1 MFKKNS
7 IQQRIMLIFMGIALI
22 GSTIQLVIAGGQL
35 ASTTLE
41 FYQHHL
47 EKDVLVIANSL
58 SEPFEHFLDRETS
71 TSDLARLIATF
82 QHDTSYDYILT
93 DHNRRVIA
101 YSSENLAPSNTL
113 DRTPEFEIRSPESIG
128 ANIRPDATGAD
139 RLYVASP
146 VIYEN
151 RTIGYIIL
159 NKPMNEAYAQVT
171 QRWLELGVATLPVL
185 GLVIF
190 ASWWVSKTI
199 SHPLQALR
207 NSALKIADGA
217 LNTRVIVTTQDEVGE
232 LGHTLNYMAERLE
245 ELMKTQHSFVS
256 NAAHE
261 LRTPL
266 MMLKLR
272 AEALQDTTLPDSERV
287 LYVDD
292 IGQEVEHMAKLVSGL
307 LTLARLD
314 EGRHPTPSQ
323 STSMDTVSL
332 LHDVARHWRIEAGQK
347 GVILTTTFPDQLPTL
362 PISHDDLRVVL
373 DNLLENAVKYTQ
385 SGTIHLVIENL
396 PKLIQ
401 IQVCDS
407 GIGFSET
414 QRDQLFTRF
423 YRTEQARTHA
433 QGTGLGLSI
442 VNTILENAH
451 GSIEATSK
459 GEGMGATFT
468 VKLSY

>member
-1 MFKKNS
+1 
-7 IQQRIMLIFMGIALI
+7 MGITLI
-22 GSTIQLVIAGGQL
+22 GGTIQLIIAGSQL

-58 SEPFEHFLDRETS
+58 SEPLGHFLEGES
-71 TSDLARLIATF
+71 PNSDLTRLIATF

-93 DHNRRVIA
+93 DHDRRVIA
-101 YSSENLAPSNTL
+101 YSSENLTPSNIL
-113 DRTPEFEIRSPESIG
+113 DRTPEFEIRPSERIG
-128 ANIRPDATGAD
+128 ANIRADATGAD
-139 RLYVASP
+139 RLYVASQI
-146 VIYEN
+146 IYEN

-171 QRWLELGVATLPVL
+171 RRWLELGIATLPVL
-185 GLVIF
+185 GLVII

-199 SHPLQALR
+199 SHPLQELR

-217 LNTRVIVTTQDEVGE
+217 LDTRLKVTTHDEIGE
-232 LGHTLNYMAERLE
+232 LGHTLNFMAERLE
-245 ELMKTQHSFVS
+245 DLMKTQRSFVS

-272 AEALQDTTLPDSERV
+272 AEALQDATLPDSERV
-287 LYVDD
+287 TYANE

-314 EGRHPTPSQ
+314 EGKPTTTSQ
-323 STSMDTVSL
+323 PMATDAVSL

-347 GVILTTTFPDQLPTL
+347 GVNLTTTFPDQLPHL
-362 PISHDDLRVVL
+362 PISNDDLRVIL
-373 DNLLENAVKYTQ
+373 DNLLENAVKYTHKG
-385 SGTIHLVIENL
+385 SIHLTIEKL
-396 PKLIQ
+396 PHAVQ
-401 IQVCDS
+401 IQVRDS
-407 GIGFSET
+407 GIGFTET
-414 QRDQLFTRF
+414 QGDQLFTRF

-451 GSIEATSK
+451 GTIEATSK

-468 VKLSY
+468 VKLAY

>member
-1 MFKKNS
+1 MKKIS
-7 IQQRIMLIFMGIALI
+7 LQWRIMLIFMSVALV
-22 GSTIQLVIAGGQL
+22 GGMIQLVIAGGQL
-35 ASTTLE
+35 ANTTLE

-47 EKDVLVIANSL
+47 EKDVLVISNSL
-58 SEPFEHFLDRETS
+58 SEPFEHFLERET
-71 TSDLARLIATF
+71 TTPDLARLIATF

-93 DHNRRVIA
+93 DHDRRVIA
-101 YSSENLAPSNTL
+101 YSSENVVPSDTL
-113 DRTPEFEIRSPESIG
+113 ERTPEFEIRPPERIG
-128 ANIRPDATGAD
+128 ANIRADASGTD
-139 RLYVASP
+139 RLYVASQI
-146 VIYEN
+146 IYEN

-171 QRWLELGVATLPVL
+171 QRWLELGIATLPVL

-217 LNTRVIVTTQDEVGE
+217 LDTRVKVMTHDEIGE
-232 LGHTLNYMAERLE
+232 LGHTLNFMAERLE
-245 ELMKTQHSFVS
+245 ELMKTQRSFVS

-272 AEALQDTTLPDSERV
+272 AEALQDATLPDSERAM
-287 LYVDD
+287 YVND

-314 EGRHPTPSQ
+314 EGKHPA
-323 STSMDTVSL
+323 STVETSDSLSL
-332 LHDVARHWRIEAGQK
+332 LHDIARHWRIQAGYK
-347 GVILTTTFPDQLPTL
+347 GVNLSTTFPDHIPTL
-362 PISHDDLRVVL
+362 PISNNDLRVVL
-373 DNLLENAVKYTQ
+373 DNLLENAVKYTDK
-385 SGTIHLVIENL
+385 GTIHLAIENL
-396 PKLIQ
+396 PHAVK
-401 IQVCDS
+401 IQVRDS
-407 GIGFSET
+407 GIGFTEA

-423 YRTEQARTHA
+423 YRAEQARTHA

-442 VNTILENAH
+442 VNTILENVH
-451 GSIEATSK
+451 GTIEATSK

-468 VKLSY
+468 VQLAY